1 MHTGKLNLA
10 DFILN
15 KKTSVLLKKLSRFFA
30 RITVC
35 SVVLGL
41 CLSLIMIPQQLLA
54 EEEHALP
61 KKWKNISLKK
71 MKLQVI
77 DGDTFDADFNRN
89 GRFTNPQERVRLLYV
104 DTPELKKSHKGKD
117 PKLGLPAKGFLRTVL
132 SKTNAV
138 LWVDP
143 KNKKGNYGRL
153 LAVLEVKGLN
163 INLALIKRGHS
174 YFNTRYAWPD
184 GFKTYAL
191 AEAYAFEKQP
201 RIWRYRKSRKHYLL
215 WLREEGK
222 TVYYTRNPYLVA
234 TIQNAEV
241 IDLSKYNG
249 RFVRVR
255 GKLNCIGR
263 YF

>member
-1 MHTGKLNLA
+1 MHTGKSNLA

-15 KKTSVLLKKLSRFFA
+15 KKTSALLKKLSRFFA
-30 RITVC
+30 RITVRF
-35 SVVLGL
+35 VVLGL
-41 CLSLIMIPQQLLA
+41 CLSLILIPQQILA
-54 EEEHALP
+54 EEEQALP

-143 KNKKGNYGRL
+143 KNKTGNYGR
-153 LAVLEVKGLN
+153 
-163 INLALIKRGHS
+163 
-174 YFNTRYAWPD
+174 
-184 GFKTYAL
+184 
-191 AEAYAFEKQP
+191 
-201 RIWRYRKSRKHYLL
+201 
-215 WLREEGK
+215 LREEGK
-222 TVYYTRNPYLVA
+222 TVYSTRTYFVA
-234 TIQNAEV
+234 KIQNAEV

-249 RFVRVR
+249 RFVRVQ
-255 GKLNCIGR
+255 GKIKKIQQLRKGAQLIFLKHKRMKKGLPVISFENQRNWLGLQKIRKGDLLQIEGFATLYKIKQWQIKLHRAVLLN
-263 YF
+263 